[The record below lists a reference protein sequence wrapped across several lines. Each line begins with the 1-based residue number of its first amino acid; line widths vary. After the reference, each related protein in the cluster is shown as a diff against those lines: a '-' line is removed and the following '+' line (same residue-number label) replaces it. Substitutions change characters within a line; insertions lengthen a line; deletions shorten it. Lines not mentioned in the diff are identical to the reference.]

1 MHIRT
6 TTSQPTWHW
15 FMITVSEGEMVHF
28 AWSFS
33 WDPRGRQMQT
43 KWRLM
48 CWGKLFVVI
57 FRCERKK
64 EKKLNQMAKLVEMR
78 LVFDSSGRTG
88 GDRCIYVPQLQ
99 RKCQLAV
106 ADVSQHTF
114 VWWYSS
120 ATGYFIPRLPPNW
133 KRWVSVTK
141 GTVSISCQ
149 HTRNPNNVDEK
160 PKHAYKTQ

>member
-1 MHIRT
+1 M
-6 TTSQPTWHW
+6 
-15 FMITVSEGEMVHF
+15 E
-28 AWSFS
+28 
-33 WDPRGRQMQT
+33 T

-48 CWGKLFVVI
+48 CCSKLFVVI
-57 FRCERKK
+57 FRCEGKK
-64 EKKLNQMAKLVEMR
+64 EKKKSSNQMAKLVEMR
-78 LVFDSSGRTG
+78 LVVYSSGRTG
-88 GDRCIYVPQLQ
+88 GDICMYVPQLQ

-120 ATGYFIPRLPPNW
+120 ATGYFILRLPPNC

-141 GTVSISCQ
+141 GTVSISCL

-160 PKHAYKTQ
+160 PKHVTKTRQISYLEL